1 MRRLPIQILLIVLLV
16 SVGWFGAAWAQSA
29 PKTLQK
35 VQTTVAPP
43 PPSPGPSAA
52 PAGPA
57 PSSSVGAP
65 GAAPQEPDDNYLMEG
80 EVLYRHQ
87 NERDPFSPLV
97 RTGTGGVTATEV
109 KVKRGTT
116 GLARFTV
123 EECTLEAILRVGGG
137 VVAWFQGPDNKAYKC
152 LAGDR
157 FADGVVLDINF
168 EAGDVTIQQELTDTT
183 AVKPFRNLV
192 LKIRSQVGEGL

>member
-1 MRRLPIQILLIVLLV
+1 
-16 SVGWFGAAWAQSA
+16 
-29 PKTLQK
+29 
-35 VQTTVAPP
+35 
-43 PPSPGPSAA
+43 
-52 PAGPA
+52 
-57 PSSSVGAP
+57 
-65 GAAPQEPDDNYLMEG
+65 MEG

-97 RTGTGGVTATEV
+97 RTGAGGITTTEV

-116 GLARFTV
+116 GIARFTV
-123 EECTLEAILRVGGG
+123 EECTLEAILRVGGN
-137 VVAWFQGPDNKAYKC
+137 VIAWFQGPDNKAYKC

-157 FADGVVLDINF
+157 FADGVVLDISF
-168 EAGDVTIQQELTDTT
+168 EAGEITIQQELTDTT

>member
-1 MRRLPIQILLIVLLV
+1 MRRLLIQILLIVLLV
-16 SVGWFGAAWAQSA
+16 SAGWSGASWAQS
-29 PKTLQK
+29 PTKTLQK

-43 PPSPGPSAA
+43 ASAPAPAGA

-57 PSSSVGAP
+57 ASSSAGAP
-65 GAAPQEPDDNYLMEG
+65 GGAAQEPDDDYLMG
-80 EVLYRHQ
+80 GDVLYRHQ

-97 RTGTGGVTATEV
+97 RTGAGAAGTSDV

-116 GLARFTV
+116 GIARFTV
-123 EECTLEAILRVGGG
+123 EECNLEAILRVGGT
-137 VVAWFQGPDNKAYKC
+137 VAAWFQGPDNKAYKC
-152 LAGDR
+152 LAGER

-168 EAGDVTIQQELTDTT
+168 DTGEVTVQQELTDTT